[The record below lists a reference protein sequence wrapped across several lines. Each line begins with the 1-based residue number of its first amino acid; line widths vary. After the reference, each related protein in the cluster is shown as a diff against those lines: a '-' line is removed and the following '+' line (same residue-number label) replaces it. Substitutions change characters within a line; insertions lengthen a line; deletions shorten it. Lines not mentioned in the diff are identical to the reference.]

1 MKIASEGETMRDY
14 RKFTEKLFTVAQASR
29 ALGFDGKPGH
39 RRVRR
44 LILSGKLR
52 AEDHGTGKNH
62 FWMVT
67 EAALAEYLERRGR
80 FRGPSEYLQ

>member
-1 MKIASEGETMRDY
+1 MIVHK
-14 RKFTEKLFTVAQASR
+14 EKLLTVAQASR
-29 ALGFDGKPGH
+29 TLGFSGQSGH

-67 EAALAEYLERRGR
+67 ESAIADYLEKRGR
-80 FRGPSEYLQ
+80 FRRPGDYLQ